1 MKILKHKGGKMVKKK
16 IEQDNKTKKSFLG
29 NLFKKNLSGGVMV
42 LIATIIFIIGYALS
56 FTGEIGETFYG
67 LLSILAIIL
76 FIIGL
81 MRWYKNTKNPIKS
94 VYNTVSKEKTD
105 EKKENLK
112 KFTAKNIIPSYQ
124 KVKSKLTQKPVIKY
138 LKITGLAILS
148 VSVLFIIGIGVAIYG
163 FDSKADFVKRV
174 SQYIPYPATLVGT
187 SSVSFYE
194 YLDAT
199 YHAEYYYDRT
209 EVEPVED
216 YKNKI
221 MDSLTNR
228 RIIESQAKK
237 YGIKVSNEE
246 IDTQLE
252 QEMEQFGG
260 EEKAEEVLLD
270 LYDYK
275 IRDIKELIYVKMLE
289 DRLREKVPVKVHAT
303 HILIQLDENADD
315 KKVQEAQTKADDI
328 YAKIEKGEDF
338 AELAKE
344 YSGDTTTKEQ
354 GGDLGFF
361 EKGQFVEK
369 FEQIAFNLKAGEV
382 AKPVRT
388 KYGFHIIKVEERRG
402 EVEKSFDNWFA
413 DIKDKIKTI
422 RLIEL

>member
-1 MKILKHKGGKMVKKK
+1 MAKKK
-16 IEQDNKTKKSFLG
+16 IEKDKQEVISKVPTENK
-29 NLFKKNLSGGVMV
+29 SG
-42 LIATIIFIIGYALS
+42 
-56 FTGEIGETFYG
+56 
-67 LLSILAIIL
+67 
-76 FIIGL
+76 
-81 MRWYKNTKNPIKS
+81 
-94 VYNTVSKEKTD
+94 
-105 EKKENLK
+105 LK
-112 KFTAKNIIPSYQ
+112 KIAAKNIIPSYQ
-124 KVKSKLTQKPVIKY
+124 KVKAKLTQKPVIKY

-148 VSVLFIIGIGVAIYG
+148 VLVLFIIGVGVTIYG

-174 SQYIPYPATLVGT
+174 SQYIPYPATFVGT

-216 YKNKI
+216 YEEKI
-221 MDSLTNR
+221 MDSLINR
-228 RIIESQAKK
+228 RIIEAQAKK
-237 YGIKVSNEE
+237 YRIKVSNDEV
-246 IDTQLE
+246 DTQLE

-260 EEKAEEVLLD
+260 KEKAEEVLLD

-275 IRDIKELIYVKMLE
+275 LKDIKELIYVKMLE
-289 DRLREKVPVKVHAT
+289 DRLREKVPVKIHAV

-315 KKVQEAQTKADDI
+315 KKVKEAQAKADDL
-328 YAKIEKGEDF
+328 YAKIGKGEDF

-344 YSGDTTTKEQ
+344 HSEDTTTKDQ

-361 EKGQFVEK
+361 EKGQFVEE
-369 FEQIAFNLKAGEV
+369 FEKTAFDLKEGEV

-388 KYGFHIIKVEERRG
+388 KYGFHIIKVEERKG
-402 EVEKSFDNWFA
+402 EIEKSFDNWFV
-413 DIKDKIKTI
+413 DIKDKIRTI